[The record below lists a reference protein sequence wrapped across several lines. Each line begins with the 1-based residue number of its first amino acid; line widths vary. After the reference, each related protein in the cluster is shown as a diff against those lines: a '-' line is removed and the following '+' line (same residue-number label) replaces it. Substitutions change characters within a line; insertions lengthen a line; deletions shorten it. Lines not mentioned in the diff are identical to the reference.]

1 MRMRTRGESLE
12 EVQDKTDIWL
22 KQSRCS
28 ERGKGEMMADV
39 KAVAKVVY
47 WAGQWGWWG
56 KKKVDERGDARVV
69 Q

>member
-1 MRMRTRGESLE
+1 MRGESLE
-12 EVQDKTDIWL
+12 AVQDRTDTSL
-22 KQSRCS
+22 EQSRCS
-28 ERGKGEMMADV
+28 EKGMGEMMADV

-56 KKKVDERGDARVV
+56 KMKVDERGDARAV